1 MFTILNGGKEAGS
14 KVKFSKFFLIFDVKP
29 QESGQ
34 FDLHEVYLK
43 VCTALEKAVASTKG
57 GLAAFKRGADGAFF
71 NAYDNINECFKLLE
85 DAIAAMGI
93 NTEARKYL
101 KIGLNA
107 DATSWFAEEQGKY
120 EWDGPKTA
128 YDVDQLIDFYEK
140 LITDHPLLEYIEDA
154 FANSDIQGHR
164 KFIKKIKEKHEDAV
178 KVGISALFESNLE
191 TVKEYTQLIQEESD
205 EEEEEPKPDEAAEA
219 EPAEGGEATP
229 EDPTASIDK
238 TEVSKS
244 KDKSA
249 SRGTPAAAAPPEPK
263 KGAKKGKGEAVA
275 APVEVED
282 PNKKPDP
289 NINKVIPGIVHL
301 KRENVSTIYSA

>member
-1 MFTILNGGKEAGS
+1 MFKTNLLRDFRPETDKVPKLMFTVLNGGKEAGS

-29 QESGQ
+29 YESDQ

-43 VCTALEKAVASTKG
+43 VCSALEKAVASTKG

-107 DATSWFAEEQGKY
+107 DAGSWFAEEQGKY

-140 LITDHPLLEYIEDA
+140 LITDHPLLEYIEDG

-191 TVKEYTQLIQEESD
+191 TVKEYTQLI
-205 EEEEEPKPDEAAEA
+205 
-219 EPAEGGEATP
+219 
-229 EDPTASIDK
+229 
-238 TEVSKS
+238 
-244 KDKSA
+244 
-249 SRGTPAAAAPPEPK
+249 
-263 KGAKKGKGEAVA
+263 
-275 APVEVED
+275 
-282 PNKKPDP
+282 
-289 NINKVIPGIVHL
+289 
-301 KRENVSTIYSA
+301 

>member
-1 MFTILNGGKEAGS
+1 
-14 KVKFSKFFLIFDVKP
+14 
-29 QESGQ
+29 
-34 FDLHEVYLK
+34 
-43 VCTALEKAVASTKG
+43 
-57 GLAAFKRGADGAFF
+57 
-71 NAYDNINECFKLLE
+71 
-85 DAIAAMGI
+85 
-93 NTEARKYL
+93 
-101 KIGLNA
+101 
-107 DATSWFAEEQGKY
+107 
-120 EWDGPKTA
+120 
-128 YDVDQLIDFYEK
+128 LIDFYEK